1 MHAIATASAPYHV
14 RNAPGRDGVLSADAV
29 SVAIVLIPEDL
40 VRRLTGRPADLG
52 VDGDEWLRRLP
63 SLIDERLDAWELTI
77 TGAAHNGHN
86 AIVLP
91 VARHGQPQVLK
102 ISWPHREAAVEH
114 LGLRHWNGAGIV
126 RLVAA
131 HPSDFALLLEPL
143 HAEIDLHSVETD
155 DACLVIGG
163 LLRRLHVAPPHSV
176 PDFRIEARDW
186 IAPLRAHPSSV
197 PRRWVDRA
205 LDTFDARPY
214 EPTLLHLDL
223 HYGNVLAAEREPW
236 LAIDPKPV
244 AGPAGF
250 EVYPALRTRVEDY
263 RGGALMHAEVRSRVE
278 LISGEA
284 GIDLDDAREWCIA
297 HAILNAHQ
305 VSEEGWPTLVTL
317 HLAIAKAL
325 SDI

>member
-1 MHAIATASAPYHV
+1 M
-14 RNAPGRDGVLSADAV
+14 
-29 SVAIVLIPEDL
+29 LIPDDL
-40 VRRLTGRPADLG
+40 VRRLSGRPADITD
-52 VDGDEWLRRLP
+52 DGDAWLRRLP
-63 SLIDERLDAWELTI
+63 SLIDERLDAWDLAVA
-77 TGAAHNGHN
+77 GDACNGHN
-86 AIVLP
+86 AIVIP
-91 VARHGQPQVLK
+91 VTRRGEPHMLK
-102 ISWPHREAAVEH
+102 LSWPHREAASEH

-126 RLVAA
+126 RLAAA
-131 HPSDFALLLEPL
+131 HPADFALLLEPL
-143 HAEIDLHSVETD
+143 DSDRDLHAIETD

-163 LLRRLHVAPPHSV
+163 LLRRLNVAPPHSV
-176 PDFRIEARDW
+176 PDFRAEARGW
-186 IAPLRAHPSSV
+186 IEPLRAHPPSV

-205 LDTFDARPY
+205 LDTFDSRPY
-214 EPTLLHLDL
+214 DQKLLHLDL

-263 RGGALMHAEVRSRVE
+263 RGGSLMHAEVRSRVE
-278 LISGEA
+278 LICGEA

-297 HAILNAHQ
+297 HAVLNAHQ
-305 VSEEGWPTLVTL
+305 VAEEGWATLVTM